1 MISDNSFFTQLGNHN
16 QPVQYVL
23 GGSCICYAKGVP
35 ARLSLQDL
43 IDSLLPAIIAS
54 QHNAPVY
61 LYFQSHEAIMM
72 ADLLHFDP
80 AQANH
85 KTMREWLEAGII
97 YTLEQLKLPLPPIY
111 WVDTSEDKLR
121 QHLDQWVS
129 HIRTIL
135 PPSRLY
141 GLYAKKPD
149 ATYPQGTDEE
159 QMMLDVYY
167 RNITLYTPEFLNAA
181 LGIPPEQALFVENST
196 QQKAI
201 QIYYHA
207 IRQNCN
213 ILLYHPA
220 PNTQGKEMCL
230 GNSNHKIELRLT
242 AKQIMHRA
250 AKIGHENYYQAIFNP
265 YSIVDIMQGW
275 QAKVLGNK
283 GFGQ

>member
-1 MISDNSFFTQLGNHN
+1 MMLDNNFFTQINGNN

-43 IDSLLPAIIAS
+43 IDSVLPTIIAS
-54 QHNAPVY
+54 QHNASVY

-80 AQANH
+80 QQANH
-85 KTMREWLEAGII
+85 KTMREWLEAGIV
-97 YTLEQLKLPLPPIY
+97 YTLEQLDIPLPHKI
-111 WVDTSEDKLR
+111 R
-121 QHLDQWVS
+121 QHIDLLVPDIKTV
-129 HIRTIL
+129 L
-135 PPSRLY
+135 PTSMLY

-159 QMMLDVYY
+159 QMILDVYY
-167 RNITLYTPEFLNAA
+167 RNITLYTPEFLSTV
-181 LGIPPEQALFVENST
+181 LEIPPEQALFVENTT

-207 IRQNCN
+207 TGQNCN
-213 ILLYHPA
+213 ILLYTPA

-242 AKQIMHRA
+242 TKQIMHRA
-250 AKIGHENYYQAIFNP
+250 AKIGHDDYYQTVFNLH
-265 YSIVDIMQGW
+265 SIVDIMRGW
-275 QAKVLGNK
+275 QLKVLGNEA
-283 GFGQ
+283 

>member
-1 MISDNSFFTQLGNHN
+1 MMILDNPFFTRLNDNN

-43 IDSLLPAIIAS
+43 IDSVLPAIIAAY
-54 QHNAPVY
+54 HNVPVY

-80 AQANH
+80 QLANH
-85 KTMREWLEAGII
+85 KMMREWLEAGIA
-97 YTLEQLKLPLPPIY
+97 YTLEELNIPLPPIY
-111 WVDTSEDKLR
+111 WVDTSENGLH
-121 QHLDQWVS
+121 QHIDRLIP
-129 HIRTIL
+129 HIKAIL
-135 PPSRLY
+135 PATSLY
-141 GLYAKKPD
+141 GLYAKNPD

-167 RNITLYTPEFLNAA
+167 RNITLYTSEFLSEV
-181 LGIPPEQALFVENST
+181 LGVNPEQALFVENTT

-207 IRQNCN
+207 TEQNCSA
-213 ILLYHPA
+213 LLYPPA

-230 GNSNHKIELRLT
+230 GNSNHKIELRHT

-250 AKIGHENYYQAIFNP
+250 ARIGHDDYYQSIFNGH
-265 YSIVDIMQGW
+265 SIVDIMQGW
-275 QAKVLGNK
+275 QSKVLG
-283 GFGQ
+283 

>member
-1 MISDNSFFTQLGNHN
+1 MMSDKNFFTRLNKN
-16 QPVQYVL
+16 NLPVRYVL

-43 IDSLLPAIIAS
+43 LDSVLPAIIAS

-80 AQANH
+80 QQANH
-85 KTMREWLEAGII
+85 KTMREWLEAGIV
-97 YTLEQLKLPLPPIY
+97 YTLNQLNIPLPPIY
-111 WVDTSEDKLR
+111 WVDTSEDKIR
-121 QHLDQWVS
+121 RHIEQWVP
-129 HIRTIL
+129 HIKTVL
-135 PPSRLY
+135 PASMLY

-149 ATYPQGTDEE
+149 ATYPQGTGEE
-159 QMMLDVYY
+159 KMILGVYY
-167 RNITLYTPEFLNAA
+167 RNITLYTPEFLSTA
-181 LGIPPEQALFVENST
+181 LDIPSGQALFVENTT

-207 IRQNCN
+207 TGQNCDM
-213 ILLYHPA
+213 LLYTPA

-242 AKQIMHRA
+242 AKQIMQRA
-250 AKIGHENYYQAIFNP
+250 AKLGHDDYYQAILNRH
-265 YSIVDIMQGW
+265 SIVDIMRGW
-275 QAKVLGNK
+275 QSKVSGNEA
-283 GFGQ
+283 